1 MLRSLLIRPGGR
13 WRLFIVAAFLTA
25 GFGSGSWLIDGLVQE
40 TRAREEAST
49 LRVAEAAAEAVRQR
63 MDRTLEAA
71 FALHVIA
78 RRTASA
84 RQAELTTTSLLLER
98 DLVNIIAARQLD
110 AMQLAII
117 DATGMLVW
125 STVPGFAPV
134 DLSDREHF
142 IVHREG
148 KRTPFVSR
156 PLVGRASGRRSIQVT
171 QALVDD
177 RDAFAGVAVV
187 SIDPLAI
194 SADLAALDF
203 GPGAVATV
211 LRSDGT
217 ILARSVDPEAT
228 IGSVIAVPGP
238 GPLSDTASG
247 SPVMHSTL
255 DGRQLITAWQW
266 MPDWS
271 LVIAFGLDYSV
282 IDAEARRQRDT
293 LTLVLVSMLA
303 CGGVASLLMLGW
315 LDRNHE
321 RAAARVM
328 EVAVR
333 EAAELLEA
341 LPGTA
346 YRGTITSDGSYT
358 PHRAVRN
365 ATRIDS
371 LPGSTPIEFALF
383 DAIEDSAAARE
394 AFFRSVFERG
404 EAIREF
410 RIPSAPDSWA
420 WVRDQCRI
428 VRLGPSGDTA
438 EIVGFIVDI
447 TEERKIKVQAFA
459 SSKLAT
465 LGEMA
470 TGVAHELN
478 QPCASIALAADVAS
492 AELDRGT
499 PRDVASARRRLDDI
513 AEQTTRLRQVIDHF
527 QIFSRMPDGRA
538 GAVSI
543 EDAVSGALKISTGM
557 LKAAGIAIDVKLPTS
572 LPLVHAE
579 LVPLEQVLVNLLV
592 NARDA
597 MRGTTG
603 VPKAIEITAMHDVDT
618 DQVALMVR
626 DYGHGVPA
634 GIADRLFEPFFTTKP
649 TGEGTGLGLAI
660 AYGTLRG
667 FGGSIDVGNH
677 AEGGAIVTV
686 RLKAHPTALADP
698 GGSLAT
704 HKSPVS

>member
-1 MLRSLLIRPGGR
+1 MRRLLMIRPHQW
-13 WRLFIVAAFLTA
+13 WRLSWVSAFLVGTLVM
-25 GFGSGSWLIDGLVQE
+25 GSWLIDGLVEE

-49 LRVAEAAAEAVRQR
+49 LRVAQAAAEAVRQR

-71 FALHVIA
+71 FALHVMA

-98 DLVNIIAARQLD
+98 DLIQIIAARQLD

-125 STVPGFAPV
+125 STVPGFASV

-148 KRTPFVSR
+148 RRTPFVSQ
-156 PLVGRASGRRSIQVT
+156 PLIGRASGRRSVQVT
-171 QALVDD
+171 QALIDD

-194 SADLAALDF
+194 SAELTALDF

-217 ILARSVDPEAT
+217 VLARSVDAAET
-228 IGSVIAVPGP
+228 IGSVILVPSSEMLGNT
-238 GPLSDTASG
+238 GTG
-247 SPVMHSTL
+247 SVAMESAL
-255 DGRQLITAWQW
+255 DGRRRITAWRS

-271 LVIAFGLDYSV
+271 LLISFGLDYSA
-282 IDAEARRQRDT
+282 IEEAATDRRDT
-293 LTLVLVSMLA
+293 LNLVLLSLLA
-303 CGGVASLLMLGW
+303 SGGVASLVLLGW
-315 LDRNHE
+315 LDRNRE
-321 RAAARVM
+321 RAAV
-328 EVAVR
+328 EVSKVAAR
-333 EAAELLEA
+333 EAAELLKA

-346 YRGTITSDGSYT
+346 YRGTITHNGSYA
-358 PHRAVRN
+358 PHRAGGMTKEV
-365 ATRIDS
+365 AGLHVGTPVEFPCVSDIDS
-371 LPGSTPIEFALF
+371 P
-383 DAIEDSAAARE
+383 AAASA
-394 AFFRSVFERG
+394 AFFRGVFERG

-410 RIPSAPDSWA
+410 PMRTTPNASAWG
-420 WVRDQCRI
+420 REHCRI
-428 VRLGPSGDTA
+428 LRRGPSGGEA
-438 EIVGFIVDI
+438 EVVGLIVDI
-447 TEERKIKVQAFA
+447 TEERKIKAQAFA

-478 QPCASIALAADVAS
+478 QPCASISLAADVAS

-499 PRDVASARRRLDDI
+499 PRDIASARRRLDDI

-527 QIFSRMPDGRA
+527 QIFSRMPDGRV

-557 LKAAGIAIDVKLPTS
+557 LKAAGIGVDVKLPTV
-572 LPLVHAE
+572 LPPVHAE

-597 MRGTTG
+597 MRGAAIA
-603 VPKAIEITAMHDVDT
+603 PKAIEIAATHDGAAG
-618 DQVALMVR
+618 QVALTVR

-634 GIADRLFEPFFTTKP
+634 GVADRVFEPFFTTKP

-667 FGGSIDVGNH
+667 FGGAIDIGNH
-677 AEGGAIVTV
+677 AEGGAVVTL
-686 RLKAHPTALADP
+686 RLKVHETALPDIGGPTATIP
-698 GGSLAT
+698 F
-704 HKSPVS
+704 PVS